1 MTQQN
6 NGNLKSNNREGVKTF
21 VLDTNVLIHKPDA
34 VLSFKEC
41 DVIIP
46 LWVLE
51 ELDQLKVEQSDRG
64 RSARHAIRFL
74 NDSNKNYSGNLRN
87 GLKLP
92 DDIVLKVKMTHSEIK
107 DVDLKLAKADNKIIL
122 CAYDLQQE
130 GKLVFFVSKDINA
143 RIKALS
149 LGVHA
154 VDYEKHKVSI
164 ETLYSGFKEEK
175 TSDDFIQNLVKEGSA
190 DCSSSDVIA
199 NEFTEFSSEQSGK
212 TIYLGRYDK
221 SLNKNIHIPSTV
233 EPVMGVSPLNV
244 KQRMAFEL
252 LLNPAIECV
261 TLVGKA
267 GTGKTL
273 LALAAGLKMVIED
286 KHYTRVLVS
295 RPIIP
300 MGKDIGYLP
309 GAKKDK
315 MSHWMQPLYDNLEY
329 IIGSSKSQNL
339 KSIDHLVNNKL
350 MEMEALT
357 YIRGRT
363 LPKQFIIIDEAQ
375 NLSPHEVKTI
385 VSRAGSETK
394 VVLTGDP
401 YQIDNPYL
409 DEESNGLT
417 YLVEAF
423 KGQEL
428 AGHITLGKSERSKLA
443 ELATELL

>member
-1 MTQQN
+1 MTN
-6 NGNLKSNNREGVKTF
+6 NERKTF
-21 VLDTNVLIHKPDA
+21 VIDTNVLIHKPDA
-34 VLSFKEC
+34 ILSFKNC
-41 DVIIP
+41 DVVVP

-92 DDIVLKVKMTHSEIK
+92 NDIVLTVMMTHSEIK
-107 DVDLKLAKADNKIIL
+107 DIDLKAAKADNKIIL

-164 ETLYSGFKEEK
+164 ETLYSGFKEE
-175 TSDDFIQNLVKEGSA
+175 TTEEDFVKLLVDAGEV
-190 DCSSSDVIA
+190 DCDSNEVIA
-199 NEFTEFSSEQSGK
+199 NEYTEYTTKDSGK
-212 TIYLGRYDK
+212 TVYISRY
-221 SLNKNIHIPSTV
+221 NKPTNKLIHIPSTI
-233 EPVMGVSPLNV
+233 EPIMGVSPLNV
-244 KQRMAFEL
+244 KQRMAFDL
-252 LLNPAIECV
+252 LLNPEIECV

-273 LALAAGLKMVIED
+273 LALAAGLKMVMED
-286 KHYTRVLVS
+286 KCYTRVLVS

-339 KSIDHLVNNKL
+339 KSIDHLISNKL

-385 VSRAGSETK
+385 VSRAGSGTK

-428 AGHITLGKSERSKLA
+428 SGHITLGKSERSKLA

>member
-1 MTQQN
+1 MTN
-6 NGNLKSNNREGVKTF
+6 KNRKTF
-21 VLDTNVLIHKPDA
+21 VIDTNVLIHKPDA
-34 VLSFKEC
+34 ILSFKEC
-41 DVIIP
+41 DVVIP

-51 ELDQLKVEQSDRG
+51 ELDHLKVEQSDRG

-74 NDSNKNYSGNLRN
+74 NDSNKNYTGNLRN

-92 DDIVLKVKMTHSEIK
+92 NDIALRVMMTHSEIK
-107 DVDLKLAKADNKIIL
+107 DVDLKASKADNKIIL

-164 ETLYSGFKEEK
+164 ETLYGGFKEETADENFIK
-175 TSDDFIQNLVKEGSA
+175 TLVDKGEI
-190 DCSSSDVIA
+190 DCQSNEVIA
-199 NEFTEFSSEQSGK
+199 NEYTEYSTKESGK
-212 TIYLGRYDK
+212 TVFISRYDM
-221 SLNKNIHIPSTV
+221 SSNKEIHIPSSI
-233 EPVMGVSPLNV
+233 EPVLGVSPLNV
-244 KQRMAFEL
+244 KQRMAFDL
-252 LLNPAIECV
+252 LLNPEIQCV

-286 KHYTRVLVS
+286 KQYTRVLVS

-339 KSIDHLVNNKL
+339 KSIDHLLNNKL

>member
-1 MTQQN
+1 MS
-6 NGNLKSNNREGVKTF
+6 GKDRKTF
-21 VLDTNVLIHKPDA
+21 VIDTNVLIHKPDA

-51 ELDQLKVEQSDRG
+51 ELDHLKVEQSDRG

-74 NDSNKNYSGNLRN
+74 NDSNKNYNGNLRT

-92 DDIVLKVKMTHSEIK
+92 DDIVLKVKMTHNEIK
-107 DVDLKLAKADNKIIL
+107 DVDLKITKADNKIIL

-130 GKLVFFVSKDINA
+130 GKFVFFVSKDINA

-164 ETLYSGFKEEK
+164 ETLYSGYREQK
-175 TSDDFIQNLVKEGSA
+175 TDDNFIKKLVDEGEV
-190 DCSSSDVIA
+190 DCLSNDVIA
-199 NEFTEFSSEQSGK
+199 NEYTEYSTKESGK
-212 TIYLGRYDK
+212 TVYLSRFDK
-221 SLNKNIHIPSTV
+221 VKNKTIHIPSTL

-244 KQRMAFEL
+244 KQRMAFDL
-252 LLNPAIECV
+252 LLNPEIQCV

-273 LALAAGLKMVIED
+273 LALAAGLKMVMED
-286 KHYTRVLVS
+286 KQYTRVLIS

-339 KSIDHLVNNKL
+339 KSIDHLINNKL

-443 ELATELL
+443 EMATELL

>member
-1 MTQQN
+1 MSDSEN
-6 NGNLKSNNREGVKTF
+6 NISNNNKKIF

-34 VLSFKEC
+34 ILSFKESH
-41 DVIIP
+41 VVIP

-51 ELDQLKVEQSDRG
+51 ELDHLKTEHSDRG

-74 NDSNKNYSGNLRN
+74 NDANKNCNGNLRD
-87 GLKLP
+87 GLKLS
-92 DDIVLKVKMTHSEIK
+92 DNITLQVMLTHHDFK
-107 DVDLKLAKADNKIIL
+107 DLDLSLTKADNKIIL
-122 CAYDLQQE
+122 CAFDLQQE
-130 GKLVFFVSKDINA
+130 GNKVFFVSKDINA

-164 ETLYSGFKEEK
+164 QTLYAGYRQEK
-175 TSDDFIQNLVKEGSA
+175 VGEDFVKELIEKGEA
-190 DCSSSDVIA
+190 ECTNNDVIA
-199 NEFTEFSSEQSGK
+199 NQFTEFSTEESGK
-212 TIYLGRYDK
+212 TVYLSRFDK
-221 SLNKNIHIPSTV
+221 TANKYFHVPSSI
-233 EPVMGVSPLNV
+233 EPVLGVSPLNV

-252 LLNPAIECV
+252 LLNPDIQCV

-273 LALAAGLKMVIED
+273 LALASGLKLVLDD
-286 KHYTRVLVS
+286 KEYTRVLVS

-300 MGKDIGYLP
+300 MGKDLGYLP

-329 IIGSSKSQNL
+329 IIGSSRSQNL
-339 KSIDHLVNNKL
+339 KSIDHLLSNKL
-350 MEMEALT
+350 IEVEALT

-385 VSRAGSETK
+385 VSRAGSDTK

>member
-1 MTQQN
+1 MADKDR
-6 NGNLKSNNREGVKTF
+6 KSF
-21 VLDTNVLIHKPDA
+21 VIDTNVLIHRPDA
-34 VLSFKEC
+34 VLSFKDC

-51 ELDQLKVEQSDRG
+51 ELDHLKVEQSDRG

-74 NDSNKNYSGNLRN
+74 NDCSKDYSGNLKD

-92 DDIVLKVKMTHSEIK
+92 DGIDLRVILSHSDIK
-107 DVDLKLAKADNKIIL
+107 DIDLKAAKTDNKIIL

-130 GKLVFFVSKDINA
+130 GKQVFFVSKDINA

-154 VDYEKHKVSI
+154 VDYDKHKVSI
-164 ETLYSGFKEEK
+164 ETLYSGYREEK
-175 TSDDFIQNLVKEGSA
+175 VDENLIKKLVEEGEI
-190 DCSSSDVIA
+190 DCQSNDVIA
-199 NEFTEFSSEQSGK
+199 NQFTEYSTDESGK
-212 TIYLGRYDK
+212 TIYLSRFDK
-221 SLNKNIHIPSTV
+221 GSNKNIHISSTI
-233 EPVMGVSPLNV
+233 EPVLGVAPLNV

-252 LLNPAIECV
+252 LLNPEIQCV

-273 LALAAGLKMVIED
+273 LALAAGLKLVLED
-286 KHYTRVLVS
+286 KSYTRVLVS

-300 MGKDIGYLP
+300 MGKDLGYLP

-329 IIGSSKSQNL
+329 IIGASKSQNL
-339 KSIDHLVNNKL
+339 KSIDHLLSNKV
-350 MEMEALT
+350 MEVEALT

-385 VSRAGSETK
+385 VSRAGTETK

-417 YLVEAF
+417 FLVEAF

-428 AGHITLGKSERSKLA
+428 SGHVILGKSERSRLA

>member
-1 MTQQN
+1 MSDNQN
-6 NGNLKSNNREGVKTF
+6 NNNKKIF

-34 VLSFKEC
+34 IMSFKEC
-41 DVIIP
+41 DVVIP

-51 ELDQLKVEQSDRG
+51 ELDHLKTEHSDRG

-74 NDSNKNYSGNLRN
+74 NDANKNNNGNMRD
-87 GLKLP
+87 GLKLA
-92 DDIVLKVKMTHSEIK
+92 DKITLKVMLTHHDFK
-107 DVDLKLAKADNKIIL
+107 DLDLSTTKADNKIIL

-130 GKLVFFVSKDINA
+130 GSRVFFVSKDINA

-164 ETLYSGFKEEK
+164 QTLYMGYQEESTDEESIK
-175 TSDDFIQNLVKEGSA
+175 KFLEEGEME
-190 DCSSSDVIA
+190 CTGNDVIA
-199 NEFTEFSSEQSGK
+199 NQFTEFSSDVSGK
-212 TIYLGRYDK
+212 TIYLGRYDFK
-221 SLNKNIHIPSTV
+221 ANKILHIPSTI

-252 LLNPAIECV
+252 LLNPDIKCV

-273 LALAAGLKMVIED
+273 LALASGLKLVLDE
-286 KHYTRVLVS
+286 KNYTRVLVS

-300 MGKDIGYLP
+300 MGKDLGYLP

-339 KSIDHLVNNKL
+339 KSIDHLLNNKL
-350 MEMEALT
+350 IEVEALT

-385 VSRAGSETK
+385 VSRAGSGTK

-423 KGQEL
+423 KGQKL
-428 AGHITLGKSERSKLA
+428 AGHITLDKSERSELA

>member
-1 MTQQN
+1 MN
-6 NGNLKSNNREGVKTF
+6 NHDRKTF
-21 VLDTNVLIHKPDA
+21 VIDTNVLIHKPDA
-34 VLSFKEC
+34 VLSFKDC
-41 DVIIP
+41 DVVIP

-51 ELDQLKVEQSDRG
+51 ELDHLKTEHSDRG

-74 NDSNKNYSGNLRN
+74 SESNKNYNGNLRD
-87 GLKLP
+87 GLKLA
-92 DDIVLKVKMTHSEIK
+92 DNIVLKVMLTHHEFK
-107 DVDLKLAKADNKIIL
+107 DVDLSMTKADNKIIL
-122 CAYDLQQE
+122 CAYDIQQE
-130 GKLVFFVSKDINA
+130 GKQVFFVSKDINA

-164 ETLYSGFKEEK
+164 QTLYAGFREEK
-175 TSDDFIQNLVKEGSA
+175 VDEDYVRKLVDDGEAECLTN
-190 DCSSSDVIA
+190 DVIA
-199 NEFTEFSSEQSGK
+199 NQFTEFSTKESGK
-212 TIYLGRYDK
+212 TVYLSRYDK
-221 SLNKNIHIPSTV
+221 ELNKNIHIPSTI
-233 EPVMGVSPLNV
+233 EPVLGVSPLNV
-244 KQRMAFEL
+244 KQRMALDL
-252 LLNPAIECV
+252 LLNPHIQCV
-261 TLVGKA
+261 TMVGKA

-273 LALAAGLKMVIED
+273 LALASGLKLVLED
-286 KHYTRVLVS
+286 KKYSRVLVS

-300 MGKDIGYLP
+300 MGKDLGYLP

-329 IIGSSKSQNL
+329 IIGSSRSQNL
-339 KSIDHLVNNKL
+339 KSIDHLLNNKL
-350 MEMEALT
+350 IEVEALT

>member
-1 MTQQN
+1 MTN
-6 NGNLKSNNREGVKTF
+6 KDRKTF
-21 VLDTNVLIHKPDA
+21 VIDTNVLIHKPDA
-34 VLSFKEC
+34 ILSFKEC
-41 DVIIP
+41 DVVIP

-51 ELDQLKVEQSDRG
+51 ELDHLKVEQSDRG

-92 DDIVLKVKMTHSEIK
+92 DDILLRVMMTHSEIK
-107 DVDLKLAKADNKIIL
+107 DIDLKASKADNKIIL

-164 ETLYSGFKEEK
+164 ETLYGGFKEVTTDENYIK
-175 TSDDFIQNLVKEGSA
+175 VLVDKGEH
-190 DCSSSDVIA
+190 DCQSNNVIA
-199 NEFTEFSSEQSGK
+199 NEYTEYTTKESGK
-212 TIYLGRYDK
+212 TVYISRYDMAA
-221 SLNKNIHIPSTV
+221 NKEIHISSSV
-233 EPVMGVSPLNV
+233 DPVMGVSPLNV
-244 KQRMAFEL
+244 KQRMAFDL
-252 LLNPAIECV
+252 LLNPNIQCV

-273 LALAAGLKMVIED
+273 LALAAGLKLVIED

-329 IIGSSKSQNL
+329 IIGASKSQNL
-339 KSIDHLVNNKL
+339 KSIDHLLNNKL

-385 VSRAGSETK
+385 VSRAGAKTK
-394 VVLTGDP
+394 IVFTGDP

-428 AGHITLGKSERSKLA
+428 SGHITLGKSERSKLA

>member
-1 MTQQN
+1 
-6 NGNLKSNNREGVKTF
+6 V
-21 VLDTNVLIHKPDA
+21 
-34 VLSFKEC
+34 
-41 DVIIP
+41 
-46 LWVLE
+46 
-51 ELDQLKVEQSDRG
+51 
-64 RSARHAIRFL
+64 
-74 NDSNKNYSGNLRN
+74 
-87 GLKLP
+87 
-92 DDIVLKVKMTHSEIK
+92 
-107 DVDLKLAKADNKIIL
+107 
-122 CAYDLQQE
+122 E

-164 ETLYSGFKEEK
+164 QTLYSGYREEHVNE
-175 TSDDFIQNLVKEGSA
+175 DFIKTFVESGETVPA
-190 DCSSSDVIA
+190 ATDIIA
-199 NEFTEFSSEQSGK
+199 NQYTEYSTKESGK
-212 TIYLGRYDK
+212 TVYLGRYDK
-221 SLNKNIHIPSTV
+221 SLNKNIHIPSTI
-233 EPVMGVSPLNV
+233 EPVLGVSPLNV
-244 KQRMAFEL
+244 KQRMAFDL
-252 LLNPAIECV
+252 LVNPDIQCV

-273 LALAAGLKMVIED
+273 LALAAGLKLVLED

-339 KSIDHLVNNKL
+339 KSIDHLLNNKL
-350 MEMEALT
+350 IEVEALT

-385 VSRAGSETK
+385 VSRAGTETK
-394 VVLTGDP
+394 VVFTGDP

-428 AGHITLGKSERSKLA
+428 SGHITLGKSERSALA

>member
-1 MTQQN
+1 MAD
-6 NGNLKSNNREGVKTF
+6 KDRKIF
-21 VLDTNVLIHKPDA
+21 VIDTNVLIHKPDA
-34 VLSFKEC
+34 ISSFKEC

-51 ELDQLKVEQSDRG
+51 ELDHLKVEHSDRG

-74 NDSNKNYSGNLRN
+74 NDCNKKYSGNLRN

-92 DDIVLKVKMTHSEIK
+92 NGIDLKVILTHNEIQG
-107 DVDLKLAKADNKIIL
+107 VDLKMSKADNKIIL
-122 CAYDLQQE
+122 CAYDLQKE
-130 GKLVFFVSKDINA
+130 GKQVFFVSKDINA

-164 ETLYSGFKEEK
+164 QTLYSGFREDIRDEDFVEK
-175 TSDDFIQNLVKEGSA
+175 LIEDGEIECQNN
-190 DCSSSDVIA
+190 DVIA
-199 NEFTEFSSEQSGK
+199 NQFTEYSTKESGK
-212 TIYLGRYDK
+212 TVFLSRYDK
-221 SLNKNIHIPSTV
+221 SSNKNIHIPSTI
-233 EPVMGVSPLNV
+233 EPVLGVSPLNV

-252 LLNPAIECV
+252 LLNPEIQCV

-273 LALAAGLKMVIED
+273 LALASGLKMVLD
-286 KHYTRVLVS
+286 DRSYTRVLVS

-300 MGKDIGYLP
+300 MGKDLGYLP

-339 KSIDHLVNNKL
+339 KSIDHLLNNKII
-350 MEMEALT
+350 EVEALT

-385 VSRAGSETK
+385 VSRAGTETK

-428 AGHITLGKSERSKLA
+428 AGHVTLGKSERSKLA
-443 ELATELL
+443 EMATELL

>member
-1 MTQQN
+1 M
-6 NGNLKSNNREGVKTF
+6 
-21 VLDTNVLIHKPDA
+21 
-34 VLSFKEC
+34 
-41 DVIIP
+41 
-46 LWVLE
+46 
-51 ELDQLKVEQSDRG
+51 
-64 RSARHAIRFL
+64 
-74 NDSNKNYSGNLRN
+74 
-87 GLKLP
+87 
-92 DDIVLKVKMTHSEIK
+92 
-107 DVDLKLAKADNKIIL
+107 
-122 CAYDLQQE
+122 
-130 GKLVFFVSKDINA
+130 
-143 RIKALS
+143 
-149 LGVHA
+149 
-154 VDYEKHKVSI
+154 
-164 ETLYSGFKEEK
+164 
-175 TSDDFIQNLVKEGSA
+175 
-190 DCSSSDVIA
+190 
-199 NEFTEFSSEQSGK
+199 
-212 TIYLGRYDK
+212 
-221 SLNKNIHIPSTV
+221 
-233 EPVMGVSPLNV
+233 VM
-244 KQRMAFEL
+244 
-252 LLNPAIECV
+252 
-261 TLVGKA
+261 
-267 GTGKTL
+267 
-273 LALAAGLKMVIED
+273 ED
-286 KHYTRVLVS
+286 KQYTRVLIS

-339 KSIDHLVNNKL
+339 KSIDHLINNKL

-443 ELATELL
+443 EMATELL

>member
-1 MTQQN
+1 MSEIENTIS
-6 NGNLKSNNREGVKTF
+6 SNNKKIF

-34 VLSFKEC
+34 ILSFKESH
-41 DVIIP
+41 VVIP

-51 ELDQLKVEQSDRG
+51 ELDHLKTEHSDRG

-74 NDSNKNYSGNLRN
+74 NDANKNYSGNLRD
-87 GLKLP
+87 GLKLS
-92 DDIVLKVKMTHSEIK
+92 DNITLQVMLTHHDFK
-107 DVDLKLAKADNKIIL
+107 DLDLSMAKADNKIIL

-130 GKLVFFVSKDINA
+130 GNRVFFVSKDINA

-149 LGVHA
+149 LGVFA

-164 ETLYSGFKEEK
+164 QTLYAGYRQEK
-175 TSDDFIQNLVKEGSA
+175 ASEAYVKDLIEKGEVECT
-190 DCSSSDVIA
+190 DNDVIA
-199 NEFTEFSSEQSGK
+199 NQFTEFSTEESGK
-212 TIYLGRYDK
+212 TVYLSRYDK
-221 SLNKNIHIPSTV
+221 RSNKYLHVPSSMD
-233 EPVMGVSPLNV
+233 PVLGVSPLNV
-244 KQRMAFEL
+244 KQRMALEL
-252 LLNPAIECV
+252 LLNPAIQCV

-273 LALAAGLKMVIED
+273 LALAAGLKMVLDD
-286 KHYTRVLVS
+286 KEYTRVLVS

-300 MGKDIGYLP
+300 MGKDLGYLP

-329 IIGSSKSQNL
+329 IIGSSRSQNL
-339 KSIDHLVNNKL
+339 KSMDHLLNNKL
-350 MEMEALT
+350 IEVEALT

-385 VSRAGSETK
+385 VSRAGSDTK

-417 YLVEAF
+417 FLVEAF